1 MSCPRD
7 ACPSEYTRSE
17 IERTCPASTSSE
29 TTATSTKETNGI
41 KRIIYTSVSYS
52 GIVAE
57 RIASQIRNFEI
68 VNWTVGDAKS
78 NLILSNF
85 RPPEVVEFRMSRCEA
100 EKSLSLQE
108 LRWARVIPLLAS
120 GQGGV

>member
-7 ACPSEYTRSE
+7 ACASEYTRSE
-17 IERTCPASTSSE
+17 IERTCPASTPSE
-29 TTATSTKETNGI
+29 TTATSTKEKNGI
-41 KRIIYTSVSYS
+41 TRIIYTSVSYS

-78 NLILSNF
+78 NLILSNLI
-85 RPPEVVEFRMSRCEA
+85 SDLRCRNRA
-100 EKSLSLQE
+100 ISNFLLH
-108 LRWARVIPLLAS
+108 LR
-120 GQGGV
+120 GGNAFTSWINSAQWRSEHP